1 MEIKQVADGF
11 AVSPQVTTED
21 VKALADEGFR
31 SLLCNRPD
39 GEAPDQPTVAEIQAA
54 AEQHGISFRHVPVI
68 SGQLTPAD
76 IAAFSSALDE
86 MDKPIMAYCRTGTR
100 SIQLWALAEGIRGL
114 PANEIL
120 AAGKQAGYDLEPV
133 VNWLRENQ

>member
-1 MEIKQVADGF
+1 MEIKQVAEGF
-11 AVSPQVTTED
+11 AVSAQVTAED
-21 VKALADEGFR
+21 VKALAEEGFR

-54 AEQHGISFRHVPVI
+54 AEQHGLAFRHVPVI
-68 SGQLTPAD
+68 SGKLTPAD

-86 MDKPIMAYCRTGTR
+86 MDRPLMAYCRTGTR

-133 VNWLRENQ
+133 VDWLRENQ

>member
-1 MEIKQVADGF
+1 MEIRQVAEGF
-11 AVSPQVTTED
+11 AVSPQLSPD
-21 VKALADEGFR
+21 DIKALADEGFR

-39 GEAPDQPTVAEIQAA
+39 GEAPDQPTVAEIKAA
-54 AEQHGISFRHVPVI
+54 AEQHGLAFRNVPVI

-76 IAAFSSALDE
+76 IASFSSALDE
-86 MDKPIMAYCRTGTR
+86 MDKPIVAYCRTGTR

>member
-1 MEIKQVADGF
+1 MEIKQVAEGF
-11 AVSPQVTTED
+11 AVSPQVSPED
-21 VKALADEGFR
+21 VKALAEEGYR

-54 AEQHGISFRHVPVI
+54 AEQHGLAFRNVPVI

-86 MDKPIMAYCRTGTR
+86 MDKPMVAYCRTGTR

-120 AAGKQAGYDLEPV
+120 AAGKLAGYDLEPV